1 MNSSSEPDYRVP
13 LKNPNG
19 ILSRYFCTNIP
30 SYCLQKYRRKSVR
43 VLDLESVY
51 INARQKHPKGRARVV
66 VNMKYTLY
74 NIIIFANKA
83 NVTIFRTRNSFDNL
97 CDARHV
103 TLYAYLYFALIT
115 VLNSVYTLLHI

>member
-1 MNSSSEPDYRVP
+1 MNSSSEPDYWVP

-19 ILSRYFCTNIP
+19 IP
-30 SYCLQKYRRKSVR
+30 SYSLQKYRRKSVR

-74 NIIIFANKA
+74 NIIIFANKRTLQYLGREIRLIIY
-83 NVTIFRTRNSFDNL
+83 VTRDMWL
-97 CDARHV
+97 C
-103 TLYAYLYFALIT
+103 T
-115 VLNSVYTLLHI
+115 HIYILPL